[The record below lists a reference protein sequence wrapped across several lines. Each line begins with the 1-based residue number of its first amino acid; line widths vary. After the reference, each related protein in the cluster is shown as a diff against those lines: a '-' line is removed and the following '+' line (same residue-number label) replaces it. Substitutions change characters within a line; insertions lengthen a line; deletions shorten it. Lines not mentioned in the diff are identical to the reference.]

1 MGAAP
6 LTPPPPPRSSSRWI
20 FWVLGGCLLIAVLV
34 VGGIV
39 GVFYWGKN
47 KLTTYV
53 EEQANPATREQRL
66 KEMLGAQTLPAGYH
80 AGASISLGLAR
91 TAWLSDRPMAGNEA
105 QYGERGFVFNE
116 SMRAGEAK
124 AKVEQ
129 FAEGEGGNVVD
140 EMGVR
145 MRSDEI
151 LDAGTLEVNG
161 QRLRWYARRG
171 EVTHSSEAVAGVY
184 SVILIGCGDTR
195 ERWAVWFQ
203 RVPASTPTA
212 EIPRDGSVIDENAI
226 RAFFSHFRLCR

>member
-6 LTPPPPPRSSSRWI
+6 LNPPPPRSSSRWI
-20 FWVLGGCLLIAVLV
+20 FWVLGGCLLVVVVV

-39 GVFYWGKN
+39 GVFYWGKS

-53 EEQANPATREQRL
+53 EEQTDPAKREQRL
-66 KEMLGAQTLPAGYH
+66 KEMLGAQTLPPGYH
-80 AGASISLGLAR
+80 AGVSISLGLAR
-91 TAWLSDRPMAGNEA
+91 TAWLSDRPVAGEEA

-116 SMRAGEAK
+116 ARRAGEAK

-129 FAEGEGGNVVD
+129 FATGEGGNVID

-145 MRSDEI
+145 MRSDET
-151 LDAGTLEVNG
+151 LGDGTVDVNG

-171 EVTHSSEAVAGVY
+171 EVTHSKEAVAGVY
-184 SVILIGCGDTR
+184 SVILIDCGDSR

-203 RVPASTPTA
+203 RVPPGTPTN
-212 EIPRDGSVIDENAI
+212 ELPRAGSVIDENAI
-226 RAFFSHFRLCR
+226 RTFFSHFRLCR